1 MLQIYI
7 SILCLSGIALQS
19 AAREPVLDNYIK
31 SGLDNNL
38 ALNQKLS
45 SYEKSIH
52 ALKEAKGLFLPQIS
66 INARY
71 TVAKGGRIIPVGDLV
86 GSIVNNL
93 NNLNDLVLG
102 STTDYTELTS
112 QEFQFFR
119 PKEHE
124 TKISIIQPL
133 FNPQIYYNNKIKNYL
148 VKAEK
153 ADAET
158 YKRYLVS
165 EIKTSYYN
173 YLKSMQ
179 LNQLIDN
186 TRRLLEEN
194 VRVNKSLYENDKV
207 TIDHVFRSEA
217 ELSKLDQQKAAIIKQ
232 QQLATS
238 YFNFLLNRQ
247 YDSEIIIDT
256 SELIAGHLY
265 TFEESSLN
273 ALKKRDELERIRSY
287 INAAEN
293 NYKINS
299 YNKFPTLFGA
309 VDYGFQGEKYRFT
322 SDDDFILASLVLRWD
337 LFKGFQNSAK
347 IQQAKIEQEILS
359 KQYKELELL
368 IQLEVINAFY
378 TLEAAEKEIFSIS
391 KQLESS
397 KKAFKIINRKYA
409 EGQASL
415 IEYIDA
421 RTNMTNTEENLII
434 ANYDYLIKYAE
445 YERVTGLYDLDYIY
459 SQ

>member
-1 MLQIYI
+1 MLKIYLSIFCLI
-7 SILCLSGIALQS
+7 SITLNSDAQ
-19 AAREPVLDNYIK
+19 ETVLDTYIK
-31 SGLDNNL
+31 TGLEKNL
-38 ALNQKLS
+38 ALNQKLA
-45 SYEKSIH
+45 SYEKSIQ
-52 ALKEAKGLFLPQIS
+52 ALREAQGLFLPQVS
-66 INARY
+66 FNARY
-71 TVAKGGRIIPVGDLV
+71 TVAKGGRIIPVGDMV
-86 GSIVNNL
+86 DPIINSINT
-93 NNLNDLVLG
+93 LNDLVLG
-102 STTDYTELTS
+102 STIDYTDLTS
-112 QEFQFFR
+112 QEFQFYR

-158 YKRYLVS
+158 YKRYLVA

-173 YLKSMQ
+173 YLKSVQ
-179 LNQLIDN
+179 LNQLINN
-186 TRRLLEEN
+186 TRKLLEEN
-194 VRVNKSLYENDKV
+194 VRVNKRLYENDKV
-207 TIDHVFRSEA
+207 TIDNVFRSEA
-217 ELSKLDQQKAAIIKQ
+217 ELSKLDQQMAETIMQ
-232 QQLATS
+232 QQLAAS

-247 YDSEIIIDT
+247 YDAEIITDT
-256 SELIAGHLY
+256 SELITGYLV
-265 TFEESSLN
+265 TFEEAKLN
-273 ALKKRDELERIRSY
+273 ALKNRDELEKIKSY

-299 YNKFPTLFGA
+299 YNRFPTLFGA
-309 VDYGFQGEKYRFT
+309 VDYGFQGEKYSFT

-337 LFKGFQNSAK
+337 LFKGFQNNAK
-347 IQQAKIEQEILS
+347 IQQAKIEQEIIN

-378 TLEAAEKEIFSIS
+378 ALEAAEKEIVSVS

-397 KKAFKIINRKYA
+397 KKAFTIIDKKYA
-409 EGQASL
+409 EGQVSL

-434 ANYDYLIKYAE
+434 AKYDYLIKYAE
-445 YERVTGLYDLDYIY
+445 YERVTGLYNLNHIY

>member
-299 YNKFPTLFGA
+299 YNFPTLFGA